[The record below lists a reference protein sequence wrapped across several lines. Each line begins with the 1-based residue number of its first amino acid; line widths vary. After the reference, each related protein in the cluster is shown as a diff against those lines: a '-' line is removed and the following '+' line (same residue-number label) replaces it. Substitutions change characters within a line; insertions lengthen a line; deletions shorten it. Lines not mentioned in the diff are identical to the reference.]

1 MTKNDLQNTTQ
12 KTKDWV
18 TRTPL
23 KNPKVNSGA
32 PEGLA
37 SSVMEIVLHKLRRI
51 NLVSR
56 LQP

>member
-1 MTKNDLQNTTQ
+1 MTKNDLQNNTQ

-37 SSVMEIVLHKLRRI
+37 SSVMEIVLHTSI
-51 NLVSR
+51 SR
-56 LQP
+56 